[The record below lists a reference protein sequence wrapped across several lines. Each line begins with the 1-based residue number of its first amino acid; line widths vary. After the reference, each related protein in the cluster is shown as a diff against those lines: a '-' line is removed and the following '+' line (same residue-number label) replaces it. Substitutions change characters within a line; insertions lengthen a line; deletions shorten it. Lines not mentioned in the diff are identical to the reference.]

1 MTKYHISKKGN
12 PAICRAKEGNCP
24 LGGADE
30 HYDSKEEAREAIS
43 KKEEKKHSILPGIS
57 EVPVESEVDDKSEL
71 QKEFVQKVKDGK
83 FQEVEKEMIYHK
95 AEELKDAYEM
105 LQKFKNGKNIKDTL
119 DELSNQRNFI
129 AKQIQDK
136 RSEIATELQ
145 NKSEKLNKLQKEHI
159 DLSTTLESL
168 EEQVKENNN
177 GTCPKCGKGH
187 MVERS
192 SKYGEFIGC
201 SRFPECKH
209 TQKKLAVN
217 PAIKKKLK
225 DLDEKTSYEMAL
237 IRQKAQ
243 SVEDPEITKLE
254 NQSQK
259 LSKEIEVAKYIDKY
273 KNPIPTRTDIIHKRK
288 PKSKDTPIEEYYEK
302 RRIADESIKS
312 QIGENDLVLSSGK
325 MSYGYKNELEANLSM
340 DRKGQINNLYL
351 EEGEELGQVKKVV
364 KINGNG
370 SLQLE
375 NGENVLFSHSR
386 NWRMDNLVNRNKD
399 TGPSNRWKLYA
410 TPKKGQKY
418 YGNKTINYVLRDSGD

>member
-24 LGGADE
+24 LGGANE

-57 EVPVESEVDDKSEL
+57 EVPVTSEVDDRSEL
-71 QKEFVQKVKDGK
+71 QKEFVQKIKDAK
-83 FQEVEKEMIYHK
+83 AHEVENEMRYHK
-95 AEELKDAYEM
+95 AEELKDSYEL
-105 LQKFKNGKNIKDTL
+105 LQEIKKGKDIKETL
-119 DELSNQRNFI
+119 EELSSQRNFI
-129 AKQIQDK
+129 SEQIQK
-136 RSEIATELQ
+136 RRNEIVTALQ
-145 NKSEKLNKLQKEHI
+145 DKSEKLNKLQKEHI

-168 EEQVKENNN
+168 EDQVKENNG

-209 TQKKLAVN
+209 TQKKLAIN
-217 PAIKKKLK
+217 PSINKKLK
-225 DLDEKTSYEMAL
+225 ELDEKISYETSL
-237 IRQKAQ
+237 IKQKAQ
-243 SVEDPEITKLE
+243 SVEDPEISDLE
-254 NQSQK
+254 KQSQK
-259 LSKEIEVAKYIDKY
+259 LSKEIEIAKYIDKY
-273 KNPIPTRTDIIHKRK
+273 KNPVPTRNDIIHKRK
-288 PKSKDTPIEEYYEK
+288 PKSTETPIEEYYQK
-302 RRIADESIKS
+302 RRIADEAIKS

-325 MSYGYKNELEANLSM
+325 MSYGYRNELEANLSI

-351 EEGEELGQVKKVV
+351 ESGENLGEVKKVV
-364 KINGNG
+364 KINSDG

-375 NGENVLFSHSR
+375 NGENVTFSHSR

-399 TGPSNRWKLYA
+399 TGPSNRWKLYT
-410 TPKKGQKY
+410 TPTKGQKY
-418 YGNKTINYVLRDSGD
+418 YGNKTLTYVLRDSGD